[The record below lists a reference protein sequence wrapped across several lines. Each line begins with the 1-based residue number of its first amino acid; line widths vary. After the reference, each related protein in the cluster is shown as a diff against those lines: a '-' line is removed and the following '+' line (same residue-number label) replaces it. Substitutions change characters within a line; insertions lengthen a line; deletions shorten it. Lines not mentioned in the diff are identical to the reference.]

1 MTMYS
6 LLVQYFPL
14 FMKGILTTIEIVVCC
29 ACISLSFGL
38 LCGVLTCERLK
49 NRFLSPILELVTFVL
64 RAVPFYVQLLIVY
77 FVFPDLLHLNLD
89 AFTAS
94 VIGLGFCSAGYTTQ
108 IVRCGINSIPVAQW
122 EAALALGYNR
132 IQTLRYIILPQMLRN
147 VLPAFNNE
155 LEALLKSTAVLSS
168 IGLLELTRVGMN
180 IISRE
185 MQPLPVYCIVAL
197 FYVLLSLVV
206 GFLTRRLEK
215 KMLYVKA

>member
-1 MTMYS
+1 MYA

-14 FMKGILTTIEIVVCC
+14 FLKGILTTIEILVCC
-29 ACISLSFGL
+29 AGISLSFGL
-38 LCGVLTCERLK
+38 CFGILTCERLK
-49 NRFLSPILELVTFVL
+49 TPFFSSILEMVTFIL

-77 FVFPDLLHLNLD
+77 FVFPELFHLNLD

-108 IVRCGINSIPVAQW
+108 IVRCGINSIAVSQW
-122 EAALALGYNR
+122 EAALVLGYNR
-132 IQTLRYIILPQMLRN
+132 VQTLCHIILPQMFRN

-185 MQPLPVYCIVAL
+185 MQPLPVYGIVAL
-197 FYVLLSLVV
+197 FYVLLSLIL
-206 GFLTRRLEK
+206 GTFTRRLEK